1 MRIPCPFCG
10 ERDLSEFQ
18 YAGDAR
24 AVRPDSRA
32 QDAEVRF
39 VEYVYVR
46 DNPSGAHAE
55 IWQHRHGCR
64 SWIVVTRDTMTHAI
78 EAARFV
84 ADRDEPA
91 VEAGAPL
98 RASLE

>member
-24 AVRPDSRA
+24 LVRPDAHARDA
-32 QDAEVRF
+32 QAQF

-46 DNPSGAHAE
+46 DNPAGAHSE
-55 IWQHRHGCR
+55 LWQHRHGCR
-64 SWIVVTRDTMTHAI
+64 SWIVVQRDTLTHAI
-78 EAARFV
+78 EGARF
-84 ADRDEPA
+84 ATDNAEFA
-91 VEAGAPL
+91 IEAGVPL
-98 RASLE
+98 RASVE

>member
-24 AVRPDSRA
+24 PVRPDPRA
-32 QDAEVRF
+32 RDAMARF

-46 DNPSGAHAE
+46 DNPAGAHIE

-64 SWIVVTRDTMTHAI
+64 SWLIVQRDTVTHRI
-78 EAARFV
+78 ESARFAAD
-84 ADRDEPA
+84 ADRFVDEA
-91 VEAGAPL
+91 DVPL
-98 RASLE
+98 RAAIE